1 MQLRAT
7 DALLWRLVSGQLINV
22 WHPEAGRGVPPFKG
36 VPFDSGG
43 VLWPT
48 AIWGQTIVL
57 QISQLTLAAI
67 LALNQC
73 YVSSVL
79 ILLLL
84 LFTGRRHAQM
94 ARYYAPLAATLPL
107 QQAKAL
113 DGALWAVAAGEK
125 RMAAAGPGR
134 GAMPEELLRALSEAE
149 ASYQASA
156 EGRAAGA
163 S

>member
-1 MQLRAT
+1 MAHRHLGPDDRAA
-7 DALLWRLVSGQLINV
+7 DLAA
-22 WHPEAGRGVPPFKG
+22 P
-36 VPFDSGG
+36 
-43 VLWPT
+43 
-48 AIWGQTIVL
+48 
-57 QISQLTLAAI
+57 TLAAI

-84 LFTGRRHAQM
+84 LITGRRHAQM

-107 QQAKAL
+107 QQAKVL

>member
-1 MQLRAT
+1 M
-7 DALLWRLVSGQLINV
+7 
-22 WHPEAGRGVPPFKG
+22 PPFKG

-107 QQAKAL
+107 QQAQARRR
-113 DGALWAVAAGEK
+113 AVGGGGGREAHGGC
-125 RMAAAGPGR
+125 GPGAR
-134 GAMPEELLRALSEAE
+134 GDAGGTAARALRGGGELRG
-149 ASYQASA
+149 QPA
-156 EGRAAGA
+156 EGRAAGD
-163 S
+163 